1 MVVVAAAADTVGS
14 IREAYRAT
22 WMRASI
28 GERARGPCSVV
39 RGEGPANRM
48 NDGRMRARETWRA
61 TRSEED
67 GDNSARVRADGVLR
81 RGGLGLR
88 CGLREGCGG
97 GERGGRHGVDGADD
111 GSVLVR
117 GVRLSTTGP
126 LKDSVAMRPD

>member
-48 NDGRMRARETWRA
+48 NDGRMRARA
-61 TRSEED
+61 
-67 GDNSARVRADGVLR
+67 R
-81 RGGLGLR
+81 RGGRRAQKKTGTTAPAFVRMAFCDEEGLGFVA
-88 CGLREGCGG
+88 GC
-97 GERGGRHGVDGADD
+97 EKDAGVANAVADM
-111 GSVLVR
+111 V
-117 GVRLSTTGP
+117 
-126 LKDSVAMRPD
+126 